1 MRRDRDRVIYPRSM
15 ATPDRSGRSNA
26 IGARASAIGALAAM
40 VAAAC
45 GGGQAAP
52 AVSAPIAVQIPD
64 TRMVIATGDAG
75 SPLAAPAC
83 SRDPALTPVDVPLFE
98 EANEAL
104 RSGDLHRARAIFAHI
119 VTSYRSS
126 APLLACYNAATSAIL
141 EARRKAGAKESFD
154 VVPPKAAPPPPYTA
168 TLIAPAR
175 ERAGLGPRTTVRLAK
190 ASERKNGITDEAL
203 WYRDNALFRPQY
215 FLPSSR
221 DYMFL
226 ELTIFDHD
234 VAWPIFEAHTYTSWQ
249 RDPSLL
255 PEPLPVTIPLGYGTL
270 PLTTALSSGEY
281 VIASYGGSPWLLS
294 PYLAVFRRDGSVRAF
309 LDLRSYT
316 QGPGSNVIQAKV
328 GSMKVEQGGRTLASS
343 DIIATGLEHPL
354 ELVWAVA
361 SGSVLYVEH
370 AVNGYTK
377 ESGGKTG
384 YLTAIDMDSG
394 DVMWR
399 SAAQVA
405 NAKTFLL
412 DAPRGV
418 IVSAYGFTAEPRFVY
433 VLDASTGVTVQKT
446 QVTATPEI
454 FVKKEDVVHLRGY
467 DRDYTFTW
475 R

>member
-1 MRRDRDRVIYPRSM
+1 M
-15 ATPDRSGRSNA
+15 
-26 IGARASAIGALAAM
+26 L
-40 VAAAC
+40 AAAC
-45 GGGQAAP
+45 GGGQASAP
-52 AVSAPIAVQIPD
+52 AESVPIAAQAPD
-64 TRMVIATGDAG
+64 RMLIATGDSRTPVAT
-75 SPLAAPAC
+75 ATC
-83 SRDPALTPVDVPLFE
+83 SRDPGLTPVDVPLFE

-119 VTSYRSS
+119 VTSYRTS

-141 EARRKAGAKESFD
+141 EARKKAGVKESFD

-168 TLIAPAR
+168 TLITPAR
-175 ERAGLGPRTTVRLAK
+175 ERAGLGPRTTVKLAK
-190 ASERKNGITDEAL
+190 ASERKNGITDEAV

-226 ELTIFDHD
+226 ELTIFEHD
-234 VAWPIFEAHTYTSWQ
+234 VAWPIFEAHTYAPWP
-249 RDPSLL
+249 RDPSLM

-270 PLTTALSSGEY
+270 PLTMALSSGEY
-281 VIASYGGSPWLLS
+281 VIASYGGSAWQLS
-294 PYLAVFRRDGSVRAF
+294 PYLAVFRRDGSIRAF

-316 QGPGSNVIQAKV
+316 QGPGSNVVQAKV
-328 GSMKVEQGGRTLASS
+328 GSMKVEQGGKTVAAA
-343 DIIATGLEHPL
+343 DIVATGLEHPL
-354 ELVWAVA
+354 DLDWAVA

-384 YLTAIDMDSG
+384 YITAIDMDSG
-394 DVMWR
+394 EVMWR

-405 NAKTFLL
+405 NARTFLL

-418 IVSAYGFTAEPRFVY
+418 IVSAFGFTAEPRFVY
-433 VLDASTGVTVQKT
+433 VLDASTGATMQKT
-446 QVTATPEI
+446 QVTATPEV
-454 FVKKEDVVHLRGY
+454 FVKKDDAIHLRGY